1 MAGIS
6 GTRRYRCGLPGG
18 ATRVPRKPNDEVRDP
33 DVSIGWDVVL
43 VLAVI
48 LIGGF
53 FAAAE
58 MALVS
63 LREGQ
68 VRALGKRGKR
78 GQRAAKLAQ
87 DPNRFLS
94 SVQIGVTLATLMSG
108 AFGAALLADKLAREL
123 NTLGMS
129 GDLATPVSVV
139 VVTLIISFFT
149 LIFGELAPKRLALQR
164 AERVSLFAAPV
175 VDRLA
180 SVARPLVWILS
191 KCTNAVVQLLGGDP
205 RAARGVM
212 SDEELRD
219 LVAGHQA
226 LSADE
231 RHIVGEV
238 FDAGKRQVREVLVP
252 RTEVEFLPATMPIS
266 EAVTLAEH
274 ARYSR
279 FPVYQESYDDVI
291 GFVHA
296 RDLFDSRSE
305 LEGRRV
311 GEVCRPVKFL
321 PISKMVLSALSEM
334 RKDRAHLA
342 IVVDEYGGTAGIV
355 TLEDLVEEL
364 IGDIQDEYDEDDS
377 HPRQLHGGEL
387 EVDGL
392 LNLDEFAEQTGLEL
406 PEGPY
411 ETVAGYLLS
420 ALGHLPVDGESAEV
434 SGRTLTVTQLDGR
447 RIARLRVS
455 AARPDAAVAA
465 TEDQAG

>member
-1 MAGIS
+1 VPD
-6 GTRRYRCGLPGG
+6 RG
-18 ATRVPRKPNDEVRDP
+18 ARSAREAEKTRVGDP
-33 DVSIGWDVVL
+33 DVNGVGWDILL
-43 VLAVI
+43 VLAVV

-68 VRALGKRGKR
+68 VRALSKRGKR
-78 GQRAAKLAQ
+78 GQRTARLAQ

-94 SVQIGVTLATLMSG
+94 SVQIGVTLATLLSG
-108 AFGAALLADKLAREL
+108 AFGAALLSDRLGKQLSRAGLPRGVAIPLAL
-123 NTLGMS
+123 I
-129 GDLATPVSVV
+129 A
-139 VVTLIISFFT
+139 VTLAISFFT
-149 LIFGELAPKRLALQR
+149 LVFGELAPKRLALQR
-164 AERVSLFAAPV
+164 AERVALLAGPV

-180 SVARPLVWILS
+180 TLARPLVWLLS
-191 KCTNAVVQLLGGDP
+191 RSTNLVVQLLGGDP
-205 RAARGVM
+205 AAGRGVM
-212 SDEELRD
+212 TDEELRD

-226 LSADE
+226 LSPDE

-238 FDAGKRQVREVLVP
+238 FDAGKRQIREVLVP
-252 RTEVEFLPATMPIS
+252 RTEVEFLPATMPLSQAATI
-266 EAVTLAEH
+266 AEN

-291 GFVHA
+291 GFVHT
-296 RDLFDSRSE
+296 RDLLDSRAEAHS
-305 LEGRRV
+305 RKV

-364 IGDIQDEYDEDDS
+364 IGDIQDEYDEEAS

-411 ETVAGYLLS
+411 ETVAGYLLA
-420 ALGHLPVDGESAEV
+420 ALGHLPDSGESVQLGA
-434 SGRTLTVTQLDGR
+434 RKLTVTQLDGR
-447 RIARLRVS
+447 RISRVRVS
-455 AARPDAAVAA
+455 PAAVAVHVQD
-465 TEDQAG
+465 TAG

>member
-1 MAGIS
+1 MN
-6 GTRRYRCGLPGG
+6 
-18 ATRVPRKPNDEVRDP
+18 V
-33 DVSIGWDVVL
+33 GWDILL

-48 LIGGF
+48 FIGGF

-68 VRALGKRGKR
+68 VRSLGRQGRR
-78 GQRAAKLAQ
+78 GQRAARLAQ
-87 DPNRFLS
+87 DPNRFLA

-108 AFGAALLADKLAREL
+108 AFGAALLADKLANRL
-123 NTLGMS
+123 ASLGLS
-129 GDLATPVSVV
+129 GSVATPLSIV
-139 VVTLIISFFT
+139 VVTLVISFFT
-149 LIFGELAPKRLALQR
+149 LILGELAPKRIALQR

-180 SVARPLVWILS
+180 TLARPLVWLLS
-191 KCTNAVVQLLGGDP
+191 RCTNLVVRLLGGDP
-205 RAARGVM
+205 AAARGLM
-212 SDEELRD
+212 TDEELRD

-226 LSADE
+226 LSPDE

-252 RTEVEFLPATMPIS
+252 RTEVEFLPASMPI
-266 EAVTLAEH
+266 ADAAAMAEQ

-296 RDLFDSRSE
+296 RDLFDSRGGPD
-305 LEGRRV
+305 GRRV

-364 IGDIQDEYDEDDS
+364 IGDIQDEYDEEAS

-411 ETVAGYLLS
+411 ETVAGYLLA
-420 ALGHLPVDGESAEV
+420 ALGHLPADGESAEV
-434 SGRTLTVTQLDGR
+434 GGRKLTVTQMDGR

-455 AARPDAAVAA
+455 PAPAAADEPP
-465 TEDQAG
+465 QAG

>member
-1 MAGIS
+1 
-6 GTRRYRCGLPGG
+6 
-18 ATRVPRKPNDEVRDP
+18 VNV
-33 DVSIGWDVVL
+33 GWSVLL

-48 LIGGF
+48 GIGGF

-68 VRALGKRGKR
+68 IRSLSRHGRRGH
-78 GQRAAKLAQ
+78 RAARLAQ

-108 AFGAALLADKLAREL
+108 AFGAALLADRLASGL
-123 NTLGMS
+123 THLGLS
-129 GDLATPVSVV
+129 GDAATPLAVV
-139 VVTLIISFFT
+139 LVTLAIAFFT

-164 AERVSLFAAPV
+164 AERVSLITGPV

-180 SVARPLVWILS
+180 AAARPLVWLLS
-191 KCTNAVVQLLGGDP
+191 RCTNLVVRLLGGDP
-205 RAARGVM
+205 AAARGVM
-212 SDEELRD
+212 TDEELRD

-231 RHIVGEV
+231 RQIVGEV
-238 FDAGKRQVREVLVP
+238 FDAGKRQIREILVP
-252 RTEVEFLPATMPIS
+252 RTEVEFLPAAMPIS
-266 EAVTLAEH
+266 DALRVTEQG
-274 ARYSR
+274 RFSR
-279 FPVYQESYDDVI
+279 FPVFQESYDDVI
-291 GFVHA
+291 GFVHV
-296 RDLFDSRSE
+296 RDLLDGRSAA
-305 LEGRRV
+305 RRV
-311 GEVCRPVKFL
+311 GEVCRPVKFV

-342 IVVDEYGGTAGIV
+342 VVVDEYGGTAGIV

-364 IGDIQDEYDEDDS
+364 IGDIEDEYDENTS

-392 LNLDEFAEQTGLEL
+392 LNLDEFADQTGLEL

-411 ETVAGYLLS
+411 ETVAGYLL
-420 ALGHLPVDGESAEV
+420 ARLGHLPAGGESAEV

-455 AARPDAAVAA
+455 PVKPDADGEVPAPS
-465 TEDQAG
+465 

>member
-1 MAGIS
+1 MNG
-6 GTRRYRCGLPGG
+6 
-18 ATRVPRKPNDEVRDP
+18 V
-33 DVSIGWDVVL
+33 GWDILL

-68 VRALGKRGKR
+68 VRSLSRRGKR

-94 SVQIGVTLATLMSG
+94 SVQIGVTLATLLSG
-108 AFGAALLADKLAREL
+108 AFGAALLSDRLSDELAHYMPR
-123 NTLGMS
+123 GVA
-129 GDLATPVSVV
+129 GPVSLIAI
-139 VVTLIISFFT
+139 TLVISFFT

-164 AERVSLFAAPV
+164 AERVSYVAGPV

-180 SVARPLVWILS
+180 TTARPLVWLLS
-191 KCTNAVVQLLGGDP
+191 KCTNVVVGLLGGDP
-205 RAARGVM
+205 NATRGVM
-212 SDEELRD
+212 TDEELRD

-226 LSADE
+226 LSPDE

-238 FDAGKRQVREVLVP
+238 FDAGKRQIREVLVP
-252 RTEVEFLPATMPIS
+252 RTEVEFLPADMPLA
-266 EAVTLAEH
+266 EAVEATEH

-291 GFVHA
+291 GFVHT
-296 RDLFDSRSE
+296 RDLLNRDASE
-305 LEGRRV
+305 ARLV

-364 IGDIQDEYDEDDS
+364 IGEIQDEYDEEAS

-392 LNLDEFAEQTGLEL
+392 LNLDEFAEQTGLVL

-411 ETVAGYLLS
+411 ETVAGYLLA
-420 ALGHLPVDGESAEV
+420 ALGHLPEGGESAEV
-434 SGRTLTVTQLDGR
+434 AGRKLTVTQLDGR
-447 RIARLRVS
+447 RISRVLVS
-455 AARPDAAVAA
+455 PLPPAEQDVAA
-465 TEDQAG
+465 AGPPGLPG